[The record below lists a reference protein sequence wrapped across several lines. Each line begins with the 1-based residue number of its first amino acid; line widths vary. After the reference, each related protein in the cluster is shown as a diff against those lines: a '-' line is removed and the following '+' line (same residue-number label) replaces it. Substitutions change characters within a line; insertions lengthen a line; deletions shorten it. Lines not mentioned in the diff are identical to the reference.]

1 MHLIDTHAH
10 LDFPDFESDIE
21 AVVARAR
28 EAGVGRIITIG
39 TGPES
44 SRRAIALAE
53 RFDGVFAAVGLHP
66 SEAQDAEG
74 DWIGELQALAAH
86 PKVVAIGE
94 TGLDFH
100 RLPSSQVAP
109 PFRDLA
115 AASVAGGAAELVRRI
130 DDDEYKNRQAD
141 AFRAQLELAV
151 ELGRNVIVHQRDAW
165 AETLEILS
173 PFAGKLRAVFH
184 CFGGDPGQAAE
195 LIAAGHMVSFTGIVT
210 FRKAD
215 VLRATVAS
223 APPGSFMVETDCPYL
238 APEPHRGKRCE
249 PAHARLTAEKIAEV
263 RGTTPEAIAKETT
276 AAAEAFF
283 AFGPIR
289 GFKR

>member
-1 MHLIDTHAH
+1 MQLIDTHAH
-10 LDFPDFESDIE
+10 LDFPDFEGDIE
-21 AVVARAR
+21 AVVARAK
-28 EAGVGRIITIG
+28 EVGVTRIVTIG
-39 TGPES
+39 TGPAS

-53 RFDGVFAAVGLHP
+53 RFEGVFAAVGLHP
-66 SEAQDAEG
+66 SEAHDAAG
-74 DWIGELQALAAH
+74 DWIGELQSLASH

-100 RLPSSQVAP
+100 RLPSSAVAE

-151 ELGRNVIVHQRDAW
+151 DLGFNIIVHQRDAW
-165 AETLEILS
+165 RETLEILA

-184 CFGGDPGQAAE
+184 CFGGDPEQAAE

-210 FRKAD
+210 FRNAEP
-215 VLRATVAS
+215 VRAS
-223 APPGSFMVETDCPYL
+223 AAAVPAGSFMVETDCPYL
-238 APEPHRGKRCE
+238 APAPHRGKRCE
-249 PAHARLTAEKIAEV
+249 PAHARITAEKIAEV
-263 RGTTPEAIAKETT
+263 RGTTPDAIAHETT
-276 AAAEAFF
+276 SAAERFF
-283 AFGPIR
+283 AFRRAAVAG
-289 GFKR
+289 